1 MAPAV
6 KGTARYNRKLKMNR
20 ERKFKKQLHKVRKN
34 KIGKVLRRE
43 LLHNHATDKLGQHVP
58 RPRQKPI
65 VSVVLVVVSIV
76 KYHLILLC
84 YVQHDP

>member
-20 ERKFKKQLHKVRKN
+20 ERKVRKN

-43 LLHNHATDKLGQHVP
+43 LLQKHATDNECLKMK
-58 RPRQKPI
+58 RNEYYRQVGAARAEAKA
-65 VSVVLVVVSIV
+65 
-76 KYHLILLC
+76 KTNR
-84 YVQHDP
+84 

>member
-43 LLHNHATDKLGQHVP
+43 LLHKHATDNECLKMK
-58 RPRQKPI
+58 RNEYYRQVGAARAEAKA
-65 VSVVLVVVSIV
+65 
-76 KYHLILLC
+76 KTNR
-84 YVQHDP
+84 